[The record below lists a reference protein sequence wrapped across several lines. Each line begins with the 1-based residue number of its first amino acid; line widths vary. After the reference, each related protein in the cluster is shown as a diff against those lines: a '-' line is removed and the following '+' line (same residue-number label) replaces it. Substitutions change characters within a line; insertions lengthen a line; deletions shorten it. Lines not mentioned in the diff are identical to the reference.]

1 VQAEAQGGAADA
13 TTALI
18 PATEA
23 SNAPQC
29 NHELETLPTHATERP
44 QPQLT
49 IAATDTLAQNQLV
62 RADPAPNAVTG
73 GLALVALPTLP
84 TAEPKDTN
92 AFDRL
97 RTSAKGARPEATTP
111 AYAKMDAVEF
121 FKTLWEKFHGKLPAG
136 LTKSEKCAITPC
148 YEWMCHLL
156 TPAEKVQLGTY
167 RRQPAPGTDAPAANT
182 TDAECERLISYMHR
196 LLIARLKRIYE
207 DQHQELP
214 NNLQKSTYI
223 ISVGAVADRLMHAP
237 ASRNNG
243 LGWNMQ
249 KILSECAKLQTF
261 RSLYE
266 ETTKKE
272 TEKRKRAASEATGS
286 TPTKRAAIEHP
297 TVHQV

>member
-1 VQAEAQGGAADA
+1 MQAEAQGGAADA

-29 NHELETLPTHATERP
+29 NHELVTLPTHATERP

-84 TAEPKDTN
+84 TAEPKETN

-97 RTSAKGARPEATTP
+97 CTTAKGARPEATTP
-111 AYAKMDAVEF
+111 AYAKMDAVES

-136 LTKSEKCAITPC
+136 L
-148 YEWMCHLL
+148 
-156 TPAEKVQLGTY
+156 
-167 RRQPAPGTDAPAANT
+167 
-182 TDAECERLISYMHR
+182 
-196 LLIARLKRIYE
+196 
-207 DQHQELP
+207 
-214 NNLQKSTYI
+214 
-223 ISVGAVADRLMHAP
+223 
-237 ASRNNG
+237 
-243 LGWNMQ
+243 
-249 KILSECAKLQTF
+249 AKLQTF

-266 ETTKKE
+266 ETRKKE